1 MDKEEIKARIDFENI
16 KELNTTNFIG
26 DEVKMDY
33 LVDFEGNHIIALSP
47 LNVKFIEEIKLIK
60 ERLKKLEEVK

>member
-1 MDKEEIKARIDFENI
+1 MDKEQIKERIDFENI
-16 KELNTTNFIG
+16 SELITTNFIG

-33 LVDFEGNHIIALSP
+33 LTDFEGNYIIALSP
-47 LNVKFIEEIKLIK
+47 LNVKFIEEIKLLK